1 MSGFEDKPVLNAKYR
16 NRNEI
21 IASILE
27 AAKEVGISKTRIMFT
42 AYLSYEQLNEY
53 LNGLLEKEL
62 LTCDSHTRTYNI
74 TPKGSRFLELYS
86 ELEKVE

>member
-1 MSGFEDKPVLNAKYR
+1 MSGFEDKSVLNAKYR

-27 AAKEVGISKTRIMFT
+27 AAKGVSISKTRIMFT
-42 AYLSYEQLNEY
+42 ACLSYEQLNEY

-74 TPKGSRFLELYS
+74 TPKGSKFLELYA
-86 ELEKVE
+86 ELEKAE

>member
-27 AAKEVGISKTRIMFT
+27 AAKGVGISKIRIMFT
-42 AYLSYEQLNEY
+42 AYLSYEQLKNQAE
-53 LNGLLEKEL
+53 E
-62 LTCDSHTRTYNI
+62 DSNDGNTEQDI
-74 TPKGSRFLELYS
+74 S
-86 ELEKVE
+86 EEDGETTTTQ

>member
-1 MSGFEDKPVLNAKYR
+1 
-16 NRNEI
+16 
-21 IASILE
+21 
-27 AAKEVGISKTRIMFT
+27 MFT

-74 TPKGSRFLELYS
+74 TPKGSIYVRNLMHSHEILV
-86 ELEKVE
+86 LVI